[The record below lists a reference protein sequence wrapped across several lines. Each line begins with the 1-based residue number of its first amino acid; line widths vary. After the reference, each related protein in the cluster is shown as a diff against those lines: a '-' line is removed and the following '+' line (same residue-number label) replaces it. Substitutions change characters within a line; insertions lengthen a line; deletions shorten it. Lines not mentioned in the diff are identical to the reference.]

1 MIPPGFVLVER
12 SLNNEM
18 VCGFRAID
26 LRADAS
32 KTFLSLCE
40 GFIPCDPKKIKANTT
55 QSFLTKVLEATM
67 EIKALE
73 LPSKL
78 EVAVKT
84 LPKLL
89 VAAKASGAKAA
100 GKGAVIA
107 KQEKKTVKS

>member
-1 MIPPGFVLVER
+1 MKWFVDFAPSTFGQMQARRFSPCVR
-12 SLNNEM
+12 VSSL
-18 VCGFRAID
+18 
-26 LRADAS
+26 
-32 KTFLSLCE
+32 
-40 GFIPCDPKKIKANTT
+40 ANTT
-55 QSFLTKVLEATM
+55 QSFLTKVLKATM
-67 EIKALE
+67 EMKALE

-107 KQEKKTVKS
+107 KQEKKAVKS